1 VEAVVAQ
8 RYLEGAVVLAAL
20 LLGALPA
27 AAQTYPSRPIRMVVP
42 IAPGSVTDVAARLM
56 GQELTDRLGQ
66 PVIVENRPGA
76 NMVIGG
82 AECAKAA
89 PDGYTLCV
97 VSPDTMSF
105 NPFTIPNLP
114 YDPDK
119 DFGPVTNMYY
129 VVEGLVA
136 KQALPVNSVGELR
149 TLAAAR
155 PDALNFGTL
164 GARTTTDMYRLWL
177 GELWKTRFVGV
188 PYKGGSEI
196 IGALLTG
203 TIDVAKIGVGNM
215 AGQLDDGKLKVL
227 ALRSQGRN
235 ARLPK
240 VPTLAEAGLAG
251 FPGGPI
257 FWGLMVPAATPDEL
271 VKRLNSEVVAVIRGP
286 KFADFAQKQFIEP
299 DGSTPEAFAAFLKED
314 RANAGKLLKSYAAEK

>member
-1 VEAVVAQ
+1 MTGRVSLQCMIAF
-8 RYLEGAVVLAAL
+8 GTL

-27 AAQTYPSRPIRMVVP
+27 STQTYPSRPIRMIVP
-42 IAPGSVTDVAARLM
+42 IAPGSVTDVAARLTA
-56 GQELTDRLGQ
+56 QELSDRLGQ

-105 NPFTIPNLP
+105 NPFTVPNLP

-119 DFGPVTNMYY
+119 DFRPVTNMYY
-129 VVEGLVA
+129 VIEGLVA
-136 KQALPVNSVGELR
+136 KHALPVSSVAELKA
-149 TLAAAR
+149 LASAR
-155 PDALNFGTL
+155 PDTLNFGTL

-177 GELWKTRFVGV
+177 GELWKTSFVGV

-196 IGALLTG
+196 IAALLAG
-203 TIDVAKIGVGNM
+203 TIDISKIGVGNM
-215 AGQLDDGKLKVL
+215 AGQLDEGKLKVL
-227 ALRSQGRN
+227 ALRSSGRN
-235 ARLPK
+235 ARLPN
-240 VPTLAEAGLAG
+240 VPTLAEAGLTG

-257 FWGLMVPAATPDEL
+257 FWGLVVPTATPDDI
-271 VKRLNSEVVAVIRGP
+271 VKRVYSQLVEIIRGP
-286 KFADFAQKQFIEP
+286 KFAAFAQQQFIEP
-299 DGSTPEAFAAFLKED
+299 DGSTPEQFAAFLKED
-314 RANAGKLLKSYAAEK
+314 RANAGTLLKSYAAAK

>member
-1 VEAVVAQ
+1 VVVVQ
-8 RYLEGAVVLAAL
+8 RYLGGAAALAAL
-20 LLGALPA
+20 LLGTLPA
-27 AAQTYPSRPIRMVVP
+27 AAQTYPSRPIRMIVP

-89 PDGYTLCV
+89 PDGHTLCV

-105 NPFTIPNLP
+105 NPFTVPNLP
-114 YDPDK
+114 YDPDR
-119 DFGPVTNMYY
+119 DFRPVTNMYY

-136 KQALPVNSVGELR
+136 KQALPVKSVEELR
-149 TLAAAR
+149 ALAAGR

-177 GELWKTRFVGV
+177 GDLWKTRFVGV

-235 ARLPK
+235 PRLPN

-257 FWGLMVPAATPDEL
+257 FWGLMVPAATPYDL

-286 KFADFAQKQFIEP
+286 KFGDFAQKQFIEP

>member
-1 VEAVVAQ
+1 M
-8 RYLEGAVVLAAL
+8 
-20 LLGALPA
+20 LPA
-27 AAQTYPSRPIRMVVP
+27 VAQTYPSRPIRMIVP

-56 GQELTDRLGQ
+56 AQELTDRMGQ

-114 YDPDK
+114 YDPDR
-119 DFGPVTNMYY
+119 DFRPVTNMYY
-129 VVEGLVA
+129 VIEGLVA
-136 KQALPVNSVGELR
+136 KQALPANSVAELR

-155 PDALNFGTL
+155 PGALNFGTL

-177 GELWKTRFVGV
+177 GELWKTSFVGV

-203 TIDVAKIGVGNM
+203 TIDVSKIGVGNM
-215 AGQLDDGKLKVL
+215 AGQLDGRKT
-227 ALRSQGRN
+227 QG
-235 ARLPK
+235 P
-240 VPTLAEAGLAG
+240 GLAQPG
-251 FPGGPI
+251 PQRAPAECADPRRGRPCGLPGRPDFLGHDGAGRDPGRPRQTAPFRTGGGHPRSEVHGVRASAVRRTGRLEPRAVRGVPQGGPRQRRQI
-257 FWGLMVPAATPDEL
+257 AEVLCGGEVDQRGCVARM
-271 VKRLNSEVVAVIRGP
+271 SE
-286 KFADFAQKQFIEP
+286 AQ
-299 DGSTPEAFAAFLKED
+299 S
-314 RANAGKLLKSYAAEK
+314 GKHR

>member
-1 VEAVVAQ
+1 MATRTGSQ
-8 RYLEGAVVLAAL
+8 ILMAL
-20 LLGALPA
+20 WGLFLGATA
-27 AAQTYPSRPIRMVVP
+27 ASAQTYPSRPIRMIVP
-42 IAPGSVTDVAARLM
+42 IAPGSVTDVAARLTA
-56 GQELTDRLGQ
+56 QELSDRMGQ

-105 NPFTIPNLP
+105 NPFTVPNLP

-119 DFGPVTNMYY
+119 DFRPVTNMYY

-136 KQALPVNSVGELR
+136 KQALAANSVDELR
-149 TLAAAR
+149 ALAAAR

-177 GELWKTRFVGV
+177 GELWKTSFVGV

-196 IGALLTG
+196 IAALLAG
-203 TIDVAKIGVGNM
+203 TIDVSKIGVGNM
-215 AGQLDDGKLKVL
+215 AGQLDEKKLKVL
-227 ALRSQGRN
+227 ALRSSGRN
-235 ARLPK
+235 ARLPD
-240 VPTLAEAGLAG
+240 VPTLAQAGLAG

-257 FWGLMVPAATPDEL
+257 FWGLVVPTATPDDV
-271 VKRLNSEVVAVIRGP
+271 VKRIYSEVVGIIRGS
-286 KFADFAQKQFIEP
+286 KFGAFAQAQFIEP
-299 DGSTPEAFAAFLKED
+299 EGSSPEQFAAFLKED
-314 RANAGKLLKSYAAEK
+314 RVNAGKLLKSYGAEK

>member
-1 VEAVVAQ
+1 MATGTFARLIIVAC
-8 RYLEGAVVLAAL
+8 GL
-20 LLGALPA
+20 LFGALPA
-27 AAQTYPSRPIRMVVP
+27 SAQTYPSRPIRMIVP
-42 IAPGSVTDVAARLM
+42 IAPGSVTDVAARLTA
-56 GQELTDRLGQ
+56 QELSDRMGA

-105 NPFTIPNLP
+105 NPFTVPNLP

-119 DFGPVTNMYY
+119 DFRPVTNMYY
-129 VVEGLVA
+129 VIEGLVA
-136 KQALPVNSVGELR
+136 KQALPANSVAQLR
-149 TLAAAR
+149 ALAAAR

-177 GELWKTRFVGV
+177 GELWKTSFVGV

-196 IGALLTG
+196 IAALLAG
-203 TIDVAKIGVGNM
+203 TIDVSKIGVGNM
-215 AGQLDDGKLKVL
+215 AGQLDEKKLKVL
-227 ALRSQGRN
+227 ALRSSGRN
-235 ARLPK
+235 ARLPD
-240 VPTLAEAGLAG
+240 VPTLAEVGLSG

-257 FWGLMVPAATPDEL
+257 FWGLTVPAATPDDI
-271 VKRLNSEVVAVIRGP
+271 VKRIYSEIVPIIRGP
-286 KFADFAQKQFIEP
+286 KFAAFAQQQFVEP
-299 DGSTPEAFAAFLKED
+299 DGSTPEQFAAFLKED
-314 RANAGKLLKSYAAEK
+314 RANAGKLLKLYAAAK

>member
-1 VEAVVAQ
+1 MMTK
-8 RYLEGAVVLAAL
+8 RYLRNAVALGVVVL
-20 LLGALPA
+20 GAFPA
-27 AAQTYPSRPIRMVVP
+27 WAQTYPTRPIRMIVP
-42 IAPGSVTDVAARLM
+42 IAPGSVTDVAARLTA
-56 GQELTDRLGQ
+56 QELSDRMGQ
-66 PVIVENRPGA
+66 PVILENRPGA

-105 NPFTIPNLP
+105 NPFTIANLP

-119 DFGPVTNMYY
+119 DFRPVTNMYY
-129 VVEGLVA
+129 VIEGLVA
-136 KQALPVNSVGELR
+136 KQALPVDSVDALR
-149 TLAAAR
+149 ALAAAR

-177 GELWKTRFVGV
+177 RELWKTRFVGV

-215 AGQLDDGKLKVL
+215 AGQLDQGKLKVL

-235 ARLPK
+235 ARLPN

-257 FWGLMVPAATPDEL
+257 FWGLMVPAATPDDL
-271 VKRLNSEVVAVIRGP
+271 VKRLTSEVVAVIRGP
-286 KFADFAQKQFIEP
+286 KFGDFAQKQFIEP

-314 RANAGKLLKSYAAEK
+314 RTNAGKLLKSYAAEK

>member
-1 VEAVVAQ
+1 MAGSMSVRGMVA
-8 RYLEGAVVLAAL
+8 LTVLGL
-20 LLGALPA
+20 SMLPA
-27 AAQTYPSRPIRMVVP
+27 LAQTYPSRPIRMIVP

-56 GQELTDRLGQ
+56 AQELTDRMGQ

-105 NPFTIPNLP
+105 NPFTITNLP
-114 YDPDK
+114 YDPDR
-119 DFGPVTNMYY
+119 DFRPVTNMYY
-129 VVEGLVA
+129 VIEGLVA
-136 KQALPVNSVGELR
+136 KQALPVNSVAELR

-177 GELWKTRFVGV
+177 GELWKTNFVGV

-203 TIDVAKIGVGNM
+203 TIDVSKIGVGNL

-227 ALRSQGRN
+227 ALRSLGRN
-235 ARLPK
+235 ARLPN
-240 VPTLAEAGLAG
+240 VPTLAEAGLSG

-257 FWGLMVPAATPDEL
+257 FWGMMVPAATPDDL
-271 VKRLNSEVVAVIRGP
+271 VKRLHSELVAVIRGP
-286 KFADFAQKQFIEP
+286 KFTAFAQAQFIEP
-299 DGSTPEAFAAFLKED
+299 DGSSPEQFAAFLKED

>member
-1 VEAVVAQ
+1 MATRTGSQ
-8 RYLEGAVVLAAL
+8 IIMAL
-20 LLGALPA
+20 CGLLIGALPA
-27 AAQTYPSRPIRMVVP
+27 SAQTYPSRPIRMIVP
-42 IAPGSVTDVAARLM
+42 IAPGSVTDVAARLTA
-56 GQELTDRLGQ
+56 QELSDRMGQ

-105 NPFTIPNLP
+105 NPFTVPNLP

-119 DFGPVTNMYY
+119 DFRPVTNMYY

-136 KQALPVNSVGELR
+136 KQALAANSVDELR
-149 TLAAAR
+149 ALAASR
-155 PDALNFGTL
+155 PGALNFGTL

-177 GELWKTRFVGV
+177 GELWKTSFVGV

-196 IGALLTG
+196 IAALLAG
-203 TIDVAKIGVGNM
+203 TIDVSKIGVGNM
-215 AGQLDDGKLKVL
+215 AGQLDEKKLKVL
-227 ALRSQGRN
+227 ALRSSGRN
-235 ARLPK
+235 ARLPD
-240 VPTLAEAGLAG
+240 VPTLAQAGLAG

-257 FWGLMVPAATPDEL
+257 FWGLTVPAATPDDI
-271 VKRLNSEVVAVIRGP
+271 VKRVYSEIVGIIRGP
-286 KFADFAQKQFIEP
+286 KFGAFAQAQFIEP
-299 DGSTPEAFAAFLKED
+299 DGSSPEQFAAFLKED
-314 RANAGKLLKSYAAEK
+314 RLNAGKLLKSYGAEK

>member
-1 VEAVVAQ
+1 MATRTGSQ
-8 RYLEGAVVLAAL
+8 IIMAL
-20 LLGALPA
+20 CGLLFALPA
-27 AAQTYPSRPIRMVVP
+27 SAQTYPSRPIRIIVP
-42 IAPGSVTDVAARLM
+42 IAPGSVTDVAARLTA
-56 GQELTDRLGQ
+56 QELADRMGQ

-105 NPFTIPNLP
+105 NPFTVPNLP

-119 DFGPVTNMYY
+119 DFRPVTNMYY

-136 KQALPVNSVGELR
+136 KQALAANSVDELR
-149 TLAAAR
+149 ALAASR
-155 PDALNFGTL
+155 PGALNFGTL

-177 GELWKTRFVGV
+177 GELWKTSFVGV

-196 IGALLTG
+196 IAALLAG
-203 TIDVAKIGVGNM
+203 TIDVSKIGVGNM
-215 AGQLDDGKLKVL
+215 AGQLDEKKLKVL
-227 ALRSQGRN
+227 ALRSSGRN
-235 ARLPK
+235 ARLPD
-240 VPTLAEAGLAG
+240 VPTLAQAGLAG

-257 FWGLMVPAATPDEL
+257 FWGLTVPAATPDDI
-271 VKRLNSEVVAVIRGP
+271 VKRVYSEIVGIIRGP
-286 KFADFAQKQFIEP
+286 KFGAFAQAQFIEP
-299 DGSTPEAFAAFLKED
+299 DGSSPEQFAAFLKED
-314 RANAGKLLKSYAAEK
+314 RLNAGKLLKSYGAEK

>member
-1 VEAVVAQ
+1 MPTSNYRRNVIALSALVVS
-8 RYLEGAVVLAAL
+8 
-20 LLGALPA
+20 ALPTS
-27 AAQTYPSRPIRMVVP
+27 AQTYPSRPIRMIVP
-42 IAPGSVTDVAARLM
+42 IAPGSVTDVAARLTA
-56 GQELTDRLGQ
+56 QELSERMGQ

-105 NPFTIPNLP
+105 NPFTIANLP
-114 YDPDK
+114 YDPDR
-119 DFGPVTNMYY
+119 DFRPVTNMYY
-129 VVEGLVA
+129 VIEGLVA
-136 KQALPVNSVGELR
+136 KQALPVSSVDELR

-177 GELWKTRFVGV
+177 GDLWKTRFVGV

-215 AGQLDDGKLKVL
+215 AGQLDEGKLKVL

-235 ARLPK
+235 ARLPN

-257 FWGLMVPAATPDEL
+257 FWGMMVPTGTPDDV
-271 VKRLNSEVVAVIRGP
+271 VKRVHAELLAVIRGP
-286 KFADFAQKQFIEP
+286 KFGDFAQKQFIEP

-314 RANAGKLLKSYAAEK
+314 RANAGKLLKSYGAEK

>member
-1 VEAVVAQ
+1 MAGRMNVRGMVA
-8 RYLEGAVVLAAL
+8 LTVLGL
-20 LLGALPA
+20 SMLPA
-27 AAQTYPSRPIRMVVP
+27 LAQTYPSRPIRMIVP

-56 GQELTDRLGQ
+56 AQELTDRMGQ

-114 YDPDK
+114 YNPDR
-119 DFGPVTNMYY
+119 DFRPVTNMYY
-129 VVEGLVA
+129 VIEGLVA
-136 KQALPVNSVGELR
+136 KQALPANSVAELR

-155 PDALNFGTL
+155 PGALNFGTL

-177 GELWKTRFVGV
+177 GELWKTSFVGV

-203 TIDVAKIGVGNM
+203 TIDVSKIGVGNM
-215 AGQLDDGKLKVL
+215 AGQLDGGKLKVL
-227 ALRSQGRN
+227 ALRSLGRN
-235 ARLPK
+235 ARLPN

-257 FWGLMVPAATPDEL
+257 FWGMMVPAATPDDL
-271 VKRLNSEVVAVIRGP
+271 VKRLHSELVAVIRGP
-286 KFADFAQKQFIEP
+286 KFTAFAQAQFIEP
-299 DGSTPEAFAAFLKED
+299 DGSTPEQFAAFLKED
-314 RANAGKLLKSYAAEK
+314 RVNAGKLLKLYAGEK